1 MKPVTATPGAAR
13 HVFPHLFIEAA
24 PPRGQRDFDS
34 PDLFLGKILGIRF
47 FFFFLNSGY
56 VSKWAN
62 GKGSE
67 LN

>member
-47 FFFFLNSGY
+47 FFFF
-56 VSKWAN
+56 K
-62 GKGSE
+62 
-67 LN
+67 

>member
-34 PDLFLGKILGIRF
+34 SDLFLGKILGIRF
-47 FFFFLNSGY
+47 FFFSNSEY

-67 LN
+67 PN

>member
-47 FFFFLNSGY
+47 FFFKIVNVLVSGLMAKE
-56 VSKWAN
+56 VS
-62 GKGSE
+62 
-67 LN
+67 